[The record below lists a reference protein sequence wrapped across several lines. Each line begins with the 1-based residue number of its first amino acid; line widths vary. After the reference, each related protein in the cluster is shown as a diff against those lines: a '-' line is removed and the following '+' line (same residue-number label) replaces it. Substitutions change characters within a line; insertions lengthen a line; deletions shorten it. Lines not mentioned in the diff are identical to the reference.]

1 MEMNKYCVGSLREI
15 LSTRAKMKFD
25 RRINFE
31 NISPERY
38 GQMQKWCDENCQGFW
53 NSNSQY
59 AIYFQFEKDVDA
71 MMFALK
77 WAS

>member
-1 MEMNKYCVGSLREI
+1 MNKHCVGSLREI

-38 GQMQKWCDENCQGFW
+38 GLMKQWCDENCQGFW
-53 NSNSQY
+53 NSNSTY
-59 AIYFQFEKDVDA
+59 AVYFQFENDRDA